1 MVRARPG
8 TYPGFQACKTTV
20 TYVTV
25 QNETTLIYTLHVLNI
40 LEVILDSTRVTD
52 YDRVSPI

>member
-8 TYPGFQACKTTV
+8 TYPGFQARKTAV
-20 TYVTV
+20 TYATV